1 MTAEERSIR
10 NGGNGEHSKAGPTI
24 QFTAFDP
31 ALKGAAILYVKDEAR
46 LAEILSTLEYAADI
60 LEDESLVGTPQN
72 LRDIAGSFRLAGK
85 LAWGK

>member
-31 ALKGAAILYVKDEAR
+31 ALKGAAILYVKDAKR
-46 LAEILSTLEYAADI
+46 LAEILDTLGDASTMCY
-60 LEDESLVGTPQN
+60 DETDFTLSQELS
-72 LRDIAGSFRLAGK
+72 DIAESFRLAGK
-85 LAWGK
+85 LAWGE